1 MATQETIRDVP
12 PAQVHAL
19 VSRYK
24 QLGATVQTFPQ
35 SNGLETVV
43 ATFSGSAHS
52 TPFATETASEI
63 LEPVPD
69 ANMVA
74 TAALSKSTTFSDLAA
89 EYLEFFNTGLI
100 KPAKSKEVQARVEH
114 LVANEGRYR
123 TLGATLQ
130 IPWYFIGILHSM
142 EANFSF
148 TSHLHNGDSLDAL
161 TVQEPKGRP
170 KAGGP
175 PFTWEQSATD
185 ALTLK
190 NLVGLAK
197 WDTAEMLYRLEAYNG
212 FGYRSR
218 RIATPYLWSY
228 SQHYVKSKFVAD
240 HIFDPNAVSRQAG
253 AAVLLK
259 ALQATALAP

>member
-12 PAQVHAL
+12 PDQVDAL

-35 SNGLETVV
+35 SNDLVTVV
-43 ATFSGSAHS
+43 ATFPGATHS
-52 TPFATETASEI
+52 TPFATETVSEI
-63 LEPVPD
+63 LEPLPD
-69 ANMVA
+69 VQMVA
-74 TAALSKSTTFSDLAA
+74 TAAPSKSTTFSDLAA
-89 EYLEFFNTGLI
+89 EYLALFNTCQI

-114 LVANEGRYR
+114 LVANAGRYR
-123 TLGATLQ
+123 ALGATLQ
-130 IPWYFIGILHSM
+130 TPWYFIGILHSM

-148 TSHLHNGDSLDAL
+148 TSLLHNGDPLDAR
-161 TVQEPKGRP
+161 TTQEPKGRP
-170 KAGGP
+170 KSGSP

-218 RIATPYLWSY
+218 GIATPYLWSY
-228 SQHYVKSKFVAD
+228 SQHYAKGKFVAD
-240 HIFDPNAVSRQAG
+240 HIFDPNAVSKQAG

-259 ALQATALAP
+259 ALQATVLSP